1 MNYDEFVIIYVQLMD
16 LKFCALWLK
25 LINSNI
31 LKVKNIKLFK
41 NLLLVEMLNLWVKW
55 GKNSQMCTKHNDCV
69 FLYIGSVMVVILW

>member
-1 MNYDEFVIIYVQLMD
+1 MKMNYDEFVIIYVKLMD

-41 NLLLVEMLNLWVKW
+41 NLLLVEMLYPI
-55 GKNSQMCTKHNDCV
+55 SCT
-69 FLYIGSVMVVILW
+69 I

>member
-1 MNYDEFVIIYVQLMD
+1 MKMNYDEFVIIYVKLMD

-41 NLLLVEMLNLWVKW
+41 NLLLVEMLYRI
-55 GKNSQMCTKHNDCV
+55 SCT
-69 FLYIGSVMVVILW
+69 I

>member
-1 MNYDEFVIIYVQLMD
+1 MKMNYDEFVIIYVQLMD

-41 NLLLVEMLNLWVKW
+41 NLLLVEMLNL
-55 GKNSQMCTKHNDCV
+55 
-69 FLYIGSVMVVILW
+69 